1 MLLLECRAAL
11 HQSEDI
17 AADCGLYEQGQGDLP
32 AMVAERTYAQ
42 VAAEGEG
49 SRAPERYRRRG
60 QRPERRGSAWPPC
73 GGHTPDLHAM
83 PTHFQMEA
91 FLGRLISET
100 LDEKC
105 CE

>member
-42 VAAEGEG
+42 VAAEGD
-49 SRAPERYRRRG
+49 RAAALHSDTAAVANGLSDEDQRGLPAVATHLTYTQCRRIFIWQLSLAG
-60 QRPERRGSAWPPC
+60 
-73 GGHTPDLHAM
+73 
-83 PTHFQMEA
+83 
-91 FLGRLISET
+91 
-100 LDEKC
+100 
-105 CE
+105 